1 MKVSVMSGS
10 LGPGQMS
17 ATAWRQAG
25 VRRSDVRGGALV
37 LQSTLWSVSRPSS
50 RATVR
55 SVSWVTDAA
64 AAAAAAA
71 GDKLPVSG

>member
-37 LQSTLWSVSRPSS
+37 LQSVALVRVTAELACDSS
-50 RATVR
+50 FCLLGHRR
-55 SVSWVTDAA
+55 RRRR
-64 AAAAAAA
+64 
-71 GDKLPVSG
+71 GRRRR